1 MRVWTSIVENRT
13 AADIC
18 RDGSGSDPLSRRVE
32 PDLMRLPL
40 SAAIPDC
47 FFRFFREAKRPFD
60 TLWRRWRRLSRRADG
75 CRLPPLRF
83 ECLAKF
89 PLRIKNAHVCPDR
102 HLAVD
107 FGGRRKLRKLVE
119 FLCQVKNLFL

>member
-1 MRVWTSIVENRT
+1 
-13 AADIC
+13 
-18 RDGSGSDPLSRRVE
+18 
-32 PDLMRLPL
+32 MRLTL
-40 SAAIPDC
+40 RAAIPSG
-47 FFRFFREAKRPFD
+47 FFRFFREVKARLD
-60 TLWRRWRRLSRRADG
+60 TPRRRWRWLRLSRCADD

-102 HLAVD
+102 HLTVD

-119 FLCQVKNLFL
+119 FLCQVKNLFLYIDDISGAQFRKLYAVLG

>member
-1 MRVWTSIVENRT
+1 
-13 AADIC
+13 
-18 RDGSGSDPLSRRVE
+18 
-32 PDLMRLPL
+32 MRLIF
-40 SAAIPDC
+40 SALILE
-47 FFRFFREAKRPFD
+47 FFRFFRRAKGLFETLRRPC
-60 TLWRRWRRLSRRADG
+60 LRLSRREDD
-75 CRLPPLRF
+75 CRLPPRRF

-102 HLAVD
+102 HLTVD

>member
-1 MRVWTSIVENRT
+1 
-13 AADIC
+13 
-18 RDGSGSDPLSRRVE
+18 
-32 PDLMRLPL
+32 MRLIL
-40 SAAIPDC
+40 SAAILG
-47 FFRFFREAKRPFD
+47 FFRFFRKVKGFLD
-60 TLWRRWRRLSRRADG
+60 TLRRRWLRLSRCVDD

-102 HLAVD
+102 HLTVD